1 MNKTQSIKFIN
12 SMMNKNIQ
20 NNENNKDVK
29 DLFSKYDID
38 NDGLISFEDL
48 NNFYSIK
55 NKIYSI

>member
-1 MNKTQSIKFIN
+1 MNKTQITKFIN
-12 SMMNKNIQ
+12 LMMNKNIQ